1 MSNLCYFWSGYYNIR
16 INKLKYHFRGTTTP
30 SKTPQNQLPNSQN
43 PIQKTKNSLEIP
55 FQKFLKFSEKISMA
69 LPETTKIEIK
79 NGCWIRVHNVT
90 CNLPVSF
97 AVGSWFFVS
106 NFRQQHH
113 DVDEGTNDY

>member
-1 MSNLCYFWSGYYNIR
+1 
-16 INKLKYHFRGTTTP
+16 
-30 SKTPQNQLPNSQN
+30 
-43 PIQKTKNSLEIP
+43 
-55 FQKFLKFSEKISMA
+55 MA

-97 AVGSWFFVS
+97 AMGSWCFVS

-113 DVDEGTNDY
+113 DIDDGTHDY